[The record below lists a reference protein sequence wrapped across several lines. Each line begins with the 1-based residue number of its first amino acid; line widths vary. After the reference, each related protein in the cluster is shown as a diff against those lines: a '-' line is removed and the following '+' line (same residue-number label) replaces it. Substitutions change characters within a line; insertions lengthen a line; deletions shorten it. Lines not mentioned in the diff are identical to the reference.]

1 MLHFLGNDT
10 TYSMQTP
17 KPLGFEIN
25 LDRFKKSNPFVWAK
39 GMEGYNRITT
49 EDNPHFKELRHRK
62 DLQPFLTEPYVD
74 AESIGWLQAAK
85 AMQELTTEIHTLD
98 LYDVS
103 KKSDCLLF
111 PCVGSSPPRLVEADT
126 VYYHLDY
133 AQRLSRHCPS
143 EA

>member
-1 MLHFLGNDT
+1 
-10 TYSMQTP
+10 MQTP

-103 KKSDCLLF
+103 KKSDCLLLG
-111 PCVGSSPPRLVEADT
+111 PEGVTDISAGVIAANEAKERA
-126 VYYHLDY
+126 VKEAAGKKAA
-133 AQRLSRHCPS
+133 AQDVKKPTSKKH
-143 EA
+143 